1 MERRATGADR
11 VPTVSLDYLDSRVTP
26 DCPASPG
33 RGVFPESPVLVT
45 CPVPRVTE
53 DSPEPRDFQ
62 AGTATPGPRGWTASR
77 AFREIRETPGTRGPL
92 DYQDHQVH
100 LAYQVKT
107 GSPDHRELR
116 EIRVMLVSLEFL
128 VLMD

>member
-33 RGVFPESPVLVT
+33 RGVLPESPVLVT

-62 AGTATPGPRGWTASR
+62 AGTATPAPRGWTASQ
-77 AFREIRETPGTRGPL
+77 AFRERRETPGTRGPL

-107 GSPDHRELR
+107 GSPDHRESR
-116 EIRVMLVSLEFL
+116 EIRVTLVSLEFL
-128 VLMD
+128 VLLD

>member
-1 MERRATGADR
+1 M
-11 VPTVSLDYLDSRVTP
+11 TP
-26 DCPASPG
+26 DCPASPE
-33 RGVFPESPVLVT
+33 RGVFPESQVLVT

-77 AFREIRETPGTRGPL
+77 AFRERRETPGTPDLL
-92 DYQDHQVH
+92 DYQDLQVH

-116 EIRVMLVSLEFL
+116 EIRVTLGSLESL
-128 VLMD
+128 VLLD